1 MTTATSTTEQPF
13 DLEKVTHFYTKRR
26 AESPSPMADLQFG
39 ADRGTEIEYSY
50 NKPAGTVY
58 SGDIKTK
65 FKIRN
70 KFKDSSIVLQ
80 TDDPSVAVTM
90 DDDIKYYVK
99 SISNSVEFEKRFDS
113 TVRGVDPTTSMPY
126 TDYITEFDFKWAN
139 FCGEMNNRLMERN
152 EVNLEIGAYNS
163 ANDLHSY
170 DHYDKHIFYAIPRV
184 AGVIMD
190 SPTLLNDVQ
199 AYADSIALPTLVEI
213 PASKYIQNTTMTYDD
228 CPLIM
233 VATNIN
239 SSSDIITQNGTRVDL
254 GVKGYRIDGYDS
266 SKNLAII
273 HEVNIDPE
281 YVFRTNFGASGDTK
295 TFWKYRSGKWI
306 SFTPYMT
313 V

>member
-1 MTTATSTTEQPF
+1 
-13 DLEKVTHFYTKRR
+13 
-26 AESPSPMADLQFG
+26 
-39 ADRGTEIEYSY
+39 
-50 NKPAGTVY
+50 
-58 SGDIKTK
+58 
-65 FKIRN
+65 
-70 KFKDSSIVLQ
+70 
-80 TDDPSVAVTM
+80 
-90 DDDIKYYVK
+90 
-99 SISNSVEFEKRFDS
+99 
-113 TVRGVDPTTSMPY
+113 
-126 TDYITEFDFKWAN
+126 
-139 FCGEMNNRLMERN
+139 
-152 EVNLEIGAYNS
+152 
-163 ANDLHSY
+163 
-170 DHYDKHIFYAIPRV
+170 
-184 AGVIMD
+184 MD

-266 SKNLAII
+266 SKNQAII
-273 HEVNIDPE
+273 HEVDIDPE
-281 YVFRTNFGASGDTK
+281 YVFRTNFGANGDTK